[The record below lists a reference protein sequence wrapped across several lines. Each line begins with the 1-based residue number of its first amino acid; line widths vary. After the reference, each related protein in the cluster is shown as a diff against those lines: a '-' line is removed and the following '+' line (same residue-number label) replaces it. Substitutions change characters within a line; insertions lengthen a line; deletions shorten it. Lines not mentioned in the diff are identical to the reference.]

1 MVEAN
6 EIDILPPEMIEKVL
20 KYLSYKHICQ
30 NLLVCKKWHKII
42 IKGNLLK
49 KASCKFQ
56 MLYCNCMNY
65 FILIVFIFSKDFL
78 YDFDWRFFR

>member
-30 NLLVCKKWHKII
+30 NLLVCKKWHEII

-49 KASCKFQ
+49 KGSCKFQ
-56 MLYCNCMNY
+56 ILYFN
-65 FILIVFIFSKDFL
+65 VL
-78 YDFDWRFFR
+78 YDFISL